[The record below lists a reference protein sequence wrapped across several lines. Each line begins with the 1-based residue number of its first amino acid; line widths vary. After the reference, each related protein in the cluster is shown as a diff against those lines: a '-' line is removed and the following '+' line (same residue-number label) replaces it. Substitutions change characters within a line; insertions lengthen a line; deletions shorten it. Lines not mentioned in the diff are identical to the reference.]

1 MSFKSNNINKACYL
15 LMMLLL
21 LLLLLSALLELHPLA
36 QETPFALFK
45 SGKVKRMMKTLKW
58 MQPASGRQSLKT
70 DLKREKKW
78 LLHFITEQQ
87 SMFFCCCCCFFFYN
101 LNQAI
106 FVSRSTYEFLLFEVS
121 VNWIEVK
128 RLYWIGIGQGI
139 TGKLF
144 F

>member
-70 DLKREKKW
+70 DPKREKNDYSISLQNNKVC
-78 LLHFITEQQ
+78 
-87 SMFFCCCCCFFFYN
+87 FFLFCFVFFFYN
-101 LNQAI
+101 LKQAI
-106 FVSRSTYEFLLFEVS
+106 FVSRSTYELLLFEVR

-128 RLYWIGIGQGI
+128 RLYWIGVGQGI